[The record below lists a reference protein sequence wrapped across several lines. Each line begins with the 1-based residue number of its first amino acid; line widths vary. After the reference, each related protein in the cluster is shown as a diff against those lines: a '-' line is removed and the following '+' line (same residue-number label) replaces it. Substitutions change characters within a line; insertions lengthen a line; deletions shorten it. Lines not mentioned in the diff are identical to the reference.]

1 MNARD
6 KIRESTISENREGS
20 NPKGIADEHEKKAP
34 EVD

>member
-6 KIRESTISENREGS
+6 EIHVSAIAENHEGS